1 MSEESKTPVPVEE
14 PPVDLKAERRAAAK
28 VARAA
33 RAEKAKA
40 ESKGEVVAEVAPP
53 AKSSAPASAPAKKV
67 GDRSVKMSDSQK
79 SELKTHMA
87 AFHADGKMTV
97 SQGKS
102 QRMKV
107 MSRMRKGM
115 TLEDAVADVA

>member
-40 ESKGEVVAEVAPP
+40 ESKGKVVAEVAPP
-53 AKSSAPASAPAKKV
+53 AKSSAPAKKV
-67 GDRSVKMSDSQK
+67 VYRGAKMSYSQK
-79 SELKTHMA
+79 SELKTHMT

-115 TLEDAVADVA
+115 TLEDAVADAA

>member
-33 RAEKAKA
+33 RAEKGK
-40 ESKGEVVAEVAPP
+40 VVAEVAPP
-53 AKSSAPASAPAKKV
+53 AKSSAPAKKV
-67 GDRSVKMSDSQK
+67 VYRGAKMSDSQK
-79 SELKTHMA
+79 SELKTHMT

-115 TLEDAVADVA
+115 TLEDAVADAA